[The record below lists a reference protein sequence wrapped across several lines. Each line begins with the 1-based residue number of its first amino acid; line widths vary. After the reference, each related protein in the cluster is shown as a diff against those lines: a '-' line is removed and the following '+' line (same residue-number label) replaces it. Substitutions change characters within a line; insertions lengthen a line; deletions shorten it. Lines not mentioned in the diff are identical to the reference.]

1 MRHRLLATALA
12 LVGLGQ
18 PGSTQ
23 TPAGEWPQWR
33 GLARDGM
40 VAAGQAPSAWPTA
53 WKATWSVEVGE
64 GYSSPVAS
72 AGRLYIHSRRDPHE
86 VVTALD
92 ASTGKPLWER
102 AYPAAFTKNQYANDM
117 AKGPNATPLIADGRV
132 FTFGVSGMLT
142 AWDAA
147 TGRHLW
153 QKDFSSVVDSSKLFC
168 GSAASPVLAH
178 GLLVVQVGSDVHGG
192 QIIGLDPATGTA
204 KWTWKGA
211 GPGYASPFVAAI
223 GDTSHLITMTD
234 SSVLGLDARS
244 GQQLWSI
251 PFPDEWHENIATP
264 IWTGTHLVV
273 SGTRQGTH
281 AYTISKS
288 GATWTTTQTWKNT
301 MAAMYMSTP
310 VLADG
315 LIIGLSARQK
325 GQFVAL
331 DVRTG
336 DMKWSSAGRA
346 ADHASVL
353 LTSGHVVYLTS
364 GGELLL
370 VKRRVD
376 RYGQEQS
383 YGVADRAT
391 YAVPTFLNGDL
402 IIRDTTHVTRLAG
415 APARLKPTP
424 YEDW

>member
-1 MRHRLLATALA
+1 MRNRLLGTAL
-12 LVGLGQ
+12 LVAGLGQ
-18 PGSTQ
+18 SGNTQ

-40 VAAGQAPSAWPTA
+40 VAAGQAPASWPTA

-102 AYPAAFTKNQYANDM
+102 AYPAAFTKNQYASDM
-117 AKGPNATPLIADGRV
+117 AKGPNATPLITDGRV

-153 QKDFSSVVDSSKLFC
+153 QKDFSSLVDSSKLFC
-168 GSAASPVLAH
+168 GTAASPVMAH
-178 GLLVVQVGSDVHGG
+178 GLLVVQVGSDVRGG
-192 QIIGLDPATGTA
+192 QIIALDPATGTP

-211 GPGYASPFVAAI
+211 GPGYASPFVTTI
-223 GDTSHLITMTD
+223 GDTSHLITMTN
-234 SSVLGLDARS
+234 SSVLGVDARN
-244 GQQLWSI
+244 GQPLWSI

-281 AYTISKS
+281 AYTLAQS
-288 GATWTTTQTWKNT
+288 GDTWTPTQAWKNT

-315 LIIGLSARQK
+315 LIVGLSARQK

-331 DVRTG
+331 DGRTG
-336 DMKWSSAGRA
+336 EMKWSSAGRA

-370 VKRRVD
+370 VKRQTDGYVR
-376 RYGQEQS
+376 EQT
-383 YGVADRAT
+383 YDIADRAT

-415 APARLKPTP
+415 AMARLKPTP
-424 YEDW
+424 YEEW